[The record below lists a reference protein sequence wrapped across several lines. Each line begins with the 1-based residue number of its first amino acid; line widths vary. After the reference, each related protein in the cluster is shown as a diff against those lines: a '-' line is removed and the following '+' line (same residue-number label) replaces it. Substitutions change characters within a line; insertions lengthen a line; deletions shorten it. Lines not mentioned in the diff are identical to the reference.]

1 MGNAENVVNGVG
13 IRGIRMG
20 IRGIGVGM
28 RRIGVGMT
36 RIRVGMRGIGGGNVK
51 RDKNKR
57 K

>member
-1 MGNAENVVNGVG
+1 MGNAGNVVNGVG
-13 IRGIRMG
+13 IQGIRMG

-28 RRIGVGMT
+28 RRIGVGIT
-36 RIRVGMRGIGGGNVK
+36 RIRVGMRGIGDGNVK